1 VARIGLLGG
10 TFDPP
15 HLGHLTVASD
25 VCRALDLNEVWLVPA
40 GIAPHKDASTGHP
53 GSPVHPCSPVTA
65 ALLRLEMVR
74 ALVGDGEDRAVRV
87 SDVEIA
93 RGGVSYSVDTLRA
106 LRTTHPDDEFF
117 LIMGVDQFLTLSTW
131 KDPEGIGRL
140 ATVVVMSREGV
151 DPPPIAPGTDVCGV
165 PVDVTRVDVSS
176 TEVRRR
182 VGRGEDVS
190 ASVGERVAGL
200 IERHGLY
207 GG

>member
-40 GIAPHKDASTGHP
+40 GIAPHKDALTGHP
-53 GSPVHPCSPVTA
+53 GSPVTA
-65 ALLRLEMVR
+65 APLRLEMVR

-106 LRTTHPDDEFF
+106 LRTTRPDDEFF

-131 KDPEGIGRL
+131 KDPEEIGRL

-151 DPPPIAPGTDVCGV
+151 DPPPIAPGTDVYGV

-182 VGRGEDVS
+182 VARGEDVS
-190 ASVGERVAGL
+190 ASVGEWVAGL
-200 IERHGLY
+200 IERNGLY